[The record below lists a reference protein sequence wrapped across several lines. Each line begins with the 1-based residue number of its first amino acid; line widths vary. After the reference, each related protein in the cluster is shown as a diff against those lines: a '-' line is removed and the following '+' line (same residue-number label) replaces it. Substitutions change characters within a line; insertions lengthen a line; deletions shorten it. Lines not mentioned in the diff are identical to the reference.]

1 VAETTGAFSKPFADD
16 ASVASEGLDFRRV
29 AFRLTEAVVNGP
41 SRIPRATAK
50 ADMRAVRSGC
60 AIALPQRSTMS
71 AFPDAFEVMADIRP
85 SQQKCRK

>member
-50 ADMRAVRSGC
+50 ADMRAV
-60 AIALPQRSTMS
+60 
-71 AFPDAFEVMADIRP
+71 
-85 SQQKCRK
+85 